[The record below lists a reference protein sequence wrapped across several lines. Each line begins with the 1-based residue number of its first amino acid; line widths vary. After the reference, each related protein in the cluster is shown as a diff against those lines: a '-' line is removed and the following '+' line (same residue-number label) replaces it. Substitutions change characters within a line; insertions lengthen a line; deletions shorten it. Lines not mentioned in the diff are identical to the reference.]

1 MRQMARQ
8 SRTLVNKSEAG
19 FVVDANL
26 GFGIYIYEDERDGWF
41 SV

>member
-1 MRQMARQ
+1 MARQ

-19 FVVDANL
+19 FVVIDANL